1 MPQSA
6 CAYLWGNARV
16 SFGPILEPRL
26 SARTVAAARSPTL
39 RSRVTNGSQLLA
51 NVDGRT
57 AEARRYRDLVIS
69 FADDLGGVDKLT
81 EADKALCRQ
90 AAASVVAGE
99 RMQTEIVSGRDV
111 DLEQLS
117 RMMNITTRLLGR
129 LRTHHK
135 PAKAISP
142 LATHFASPAAREAH
156 G

>member
-26 SARTVAAARSPTL
+26 SARTVAAERSPTL

-99 RMQTEIVSGRDV
+99 RCNGDRVGKRRRPRTTLANDEHHDATAGQASSPAEAR
-111 DLEQLS
+111 LS
-117 RMMNITTRLLGR
+117 D
-129 LRTHHK
+129 K
-135 PAKAISP
+135 PACDA
-142 LATHFASPAAREAH
+142 LC
-156 G
+156 